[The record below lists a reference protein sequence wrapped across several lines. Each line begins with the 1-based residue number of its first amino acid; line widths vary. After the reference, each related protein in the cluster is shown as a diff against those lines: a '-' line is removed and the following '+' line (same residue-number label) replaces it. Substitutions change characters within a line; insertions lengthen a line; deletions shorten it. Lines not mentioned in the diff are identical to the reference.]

1 MQLKFGDAE
10 GLGKRKQIRREIFL
24 AEMERIVPWKQ
35 LLAPAESYYPLSG
48 LPGWQP
54 YALAMDVQP
63 LAPQHGARRH
73 HPSNEIGDGHVAS
86 DLANAQSGGA
96 FPTQVLRE
104 QVLAS
109 LDIWV
114 VDHLVIGG
122 RSLRSGRQVECGLSV
137 ALLLGS
143 AKRSS

>member
-63 LAPQHGARRH
+63 LALTCPHR
-73 HPSNEIGDGHVAS
+73 
-86 DLANAQSGGA
+86 
-96 FPTQVLRE
+96 
-104 QVLAS
+104 
-109 LDIWV
+109 
-114 VDHLVIGG
+114 
-122 RSLRSGRQVECGLSV
+122 
-137 ALLLGS
+137 
-143 AKRSS
+143 